1 MTKNIRNL
9 ALATMSGFRHK
20 TVDVPEWE
28 GATVVLREHS
38 AEAWLRWQEIVKA
51 REDDTSPSVAER
63 ARRNLEADVE
73 LFIDVLCD
81 TGLQPVFSEGD
92 REQVIA
98 VYGPVHARLLR
109 QSLELISDAGE
120 VKKK

>member
-1 MTKNIRNL
+1 
-9 ALATMSGFRHK
+9 
-20 TVDVPEWE
+20 
-28 GATVVLREHS
+28 
-38 AEAWLRWQEIVKA
+38 
-51 REDDTSPSVAER
+51 
-63 ARRNLEADVE
+63 VE
-73 LFIDVLCD
+73 LFIDVLCG
-81 TGLQPVFSEGD
+81 TGLQPVFSEDD

>member
-1 MTKNIRNL
+1 MSEPLSGSGTAT
-9 ALATMSGFRHK
+9 ALG
-20 TVDVPEWE
+20 
-28 GATVVLREHS
+28 GATVFGLFTGTDFGIVFGAFAGALFVATMPQTLS
-38 AEAWLRWQEIVKA
+38 AWR
-51 REDDTSPSVAER
+51 VA
-63 ARRNLEADVE
+63 AHFLVS
-73 LFIDVLCD
+73 F
-81 TGLQPVFSEGD
+81 TGLQPVFSEDD